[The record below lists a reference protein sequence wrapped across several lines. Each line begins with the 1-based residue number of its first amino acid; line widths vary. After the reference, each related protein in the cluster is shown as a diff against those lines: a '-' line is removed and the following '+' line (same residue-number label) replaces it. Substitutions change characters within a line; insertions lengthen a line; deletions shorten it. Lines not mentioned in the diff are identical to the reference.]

1 MLNAGRNQ
9 YTRPTYSTKV
19 CFMVVTAAGDITTSI
34 NKGMRAGPYSGLL
47 LLDVYGSTLL
57 FKNFGAGLDV
67 SVLDF

>member
-1 MLNAGRNQ
+1 
-9 YTRPTYSTKV
+9 
-19 CFMVVTAAGDITTSI
+19 MVVTAAGDITTSI